1 MSLKLNIN
9 EFEVPIINKYPTLN
23 LAFIVLLFLIILI
36 FVNSKLA
43 EDIEKNRQIYEH
55 KNLKQALEIDLAP
68 DGIFVNSINLSR
80 EMTEQLGYDEEENIV
95 SVYSDA
101 KLISL
106 IIPSKTKRAYNGEIE
121 LRVYVSP
128 AGEVMK
134 VLVDEHN
141 ETIGIVDEIIKK
153 DSSWT
158 SKFKGIMI
166 TKTNDESWEDYFSKQ
181 NFDVVTGASITS
193 RSIQE
198 GVYKALLFYKEN
210 KQRILSTKNES

>member
-1 MSLKLNIN
+1 
-9 EFEVPIINKYPTLN
+9 VPIINKYPTLN
-23 LAFIVLLFLIILI
+23 LALIVLLFLIILI

-43 EDIEKNRQIYEH
+43 EDIEKNRKIYEH
-55 KNLKQALEIDLAP
+55 ENLKQALEIDLAP
-68 DGIFVNSINLSR
+68 DGVFVNSINLSR

-95 SVYSDA
+95 SVYSNA

-106 IIPSKTKRAYNGEIE
+106 IIPSKTKRAYNGKIE

-198 GVYKALLFYKEN
+198 GVNKALLFYKEN
-210 KQRILSTKNES
+210 KQWILSINNES

>member
-1 MSLKLNIN
+1 MSLKLNTN

-23 LAFIVLLFLIILI
+23 LALIVLLFLIILI

-43 EDIEKNRQIYEH
+43 EDIEKNRKIYEH

-80 EMTEQLGYDEEENIV
+80 EMTEQLGYDEEGNIV
-95 SVYSDA
+95 LVYSNA

-106 IIPSKTKRAYNGEIE
+106 IIPSKTKRAYNGKIE

>member
-1 MSLKLNIN
+1 M
-9 EFEVPIINKYPTLN
+9 PIINKYPTLN
-23 LAFIVLLFLIILI
+23 LSLIVLLSLIILI

-43 EDIEKNRQIYEH
+43 EDIEKNRKIYEH

-68 DGIFVNSINLSR
+68 DGIFVNFINLSR

>member
-1 MSLKLNIN
+1 M
-9 EFEVPIINKYPTLN
+9 PIINKYPTLN
-23 LAFIVLLFLIILI
+23 LALIVLLFLIILI

-43 EDIEKNRQIYEH
+43 EDIEKNRKIYEH

-95 SVYSDA
+95 SVYSNA

-106 IIPSKTKRAYNGEIE
+106 IIPSKTKRAYNGKIE
-121 LRVYVSP
+121 LRVYISP

-158 SKFKGIMI
+158 SKFKGII
-166 TKTNDESWEDYFSKQ
+166 LTKTNDESWEDYFSKQ

-210 KQRILSTKNES
+210 KQRILSINNES

>member
-1 MSLKLNIN
+1 MSLKLNTN

-23 LAFIVLLFLIILI
+23 LALIVLLFLIILI

-43 EDIEKNRQIYEH
+43 EDIGKNRKIYEH
-55 KNLKQALEIDLAP
+55 KILKQALEIDLAP
-68 DGIFVNSINLSR
+68 DDIFVNSINLSR

-106 IIPSKTKRAYNGEIE
+106 IIPSKTKRAYNGKIE

>member
-1 MSLKLNIN
+1 M
-9 EFEVPIINKYPTLN
+9 PIINKYPTLN
-23 LAFIVLLFLIILI
+23 LALIVLLFLIILI

>member
-1 MSLKLNIN
+1 MSLKLNTN

>member
-1 MSLKLNIN
+1 MSLKLNTN

-55 KNLKQALEIDLAP
+55 RNLKQALEIDLAP

-106 IIPSKTKRAYNGEIE
+106 IIPSKTKRAY
-121 LRVYVSP
+121 
-128 AGEVMK
+128 
-134 VLVDEHN
+134 
-141 ETIGIVDEIIKK
+141 
-153 DSSWT
+153 
-158 SKFKGIMI
+158 
-166 TKTNDESWEDYFSKQ
+166 
-181 NFDVVTGASITS
+181 
-193 RSIQE
+193 
-198 GVYKALLFYKEN
+198 
-210 KQRILSTKNES
+210 LSLIHI

>member
-1 MSLKLNIN
+1 MSLKLNTN
-9 EFEVPIINKYPTLN
+9 KFEVPIINKYPTLN
-23 LAFIVLLFLIILI
+23 LALIVLLFLIILI

-43 EDIEKNRQIYEH
+43 EDIEKNRKIYEH

-80 EMTEQLGYDEEENIV
+80 EMTERLGYEEEENIV
-95 SVYSDA
+95 SVYSNA

-106 IIPSKTKRAYNGEIE
+106 IIPSKTKRAYNGKIE

-198 GVYKALLFYKEN
+198 GVYKALLFYEEN
-210 KQRILSTKNES
+210 KQRILSINNET

>member
-1 MSLKLNIN
+1 MSLKLNTN

-23 LAFIVLLFLIILI
+23 LALIVLLFLIILI

-43 EDIEKNRQIYEH
+43 EDIEKNRKIYEH

-95 SVYSDA
+95 SVYSNA

-106 IIPSKTKRAYNGEIE
+106 IIPSKTKRAYNGKIE

-210 KQRILSTKNES
+210 KQRILSINNET

>member
-1 MSLKLNIN
+1 
-9 EFEVPIINKYPTLN
+9 VPIINKYPTLN
-23 LAFIVLLFLIILI
+23 LALIVLLFLIILI

-43 EDIEKNRQIYEH
+43 EDIEKNRKIYEH
-55 KNLKQALEIDLAP
+55 KILKQALEIDLAP
-68 DGIFVNSINLSR
+68 DDIFVNSINLSR

-106 IIPSKTKRAYNGEIE
+106 IIPSKTKRAYNGKIE

-141 ETIGIVDEIIKK
+141 ETLGIVDEIIKK

-210 KQRILSTKNES
+210 KQWILSINNES

>member
-1 MSLKLNIN
+1 MSLNLNTN
-9 EFEVPIINKYPTLN
+9 KFEVPIINKYPTLN
-23 LAFIVLLFLIILI
+23 LALIVLLFLIILI

-43 EDIEKNRQIYEH
+43 EDIEKNRKIYEH

-80 EMTEQLGYDEEENIV
+80 EMTEQLGYDEEKNIV
-95 SVYSDA
+95 SVSSNA

-106 IIPSKTKRAYNGEIE
+106 IIPSKTKRAYNGKIE

-210 KQRILSTKNES
+210 KQRILSINNES

>member
-1 MSLKLNIN
+1 MSLKLNTN

-23 LAFIVLLFLIILI
+23 LALIVLLFLIILI

-43 EDIEKNRQIYEH
+43 EDIEKNRKIYEH

-68 DGIFVNSINLSR
+68 DGIFVNSVNLSR

-106 IIPSKTKRAYNGEIE
+106 IIPSKTKRAYNGKIE

-166 TKTNDESWEDYFSKQ
+166 TKTDDEGWEDYFSKQ

>member
-1 MSLKLNIN
+1 MSLKLNTN

-23 LAFIVLLFLIILI
+23 LALIVLLFLVILI

-43 EDIEKNRQIYEH
+43 EDIEKNRKIYEH

-106 IIPSKTKRAYNGEIE
+106 IIPSKTKRAYNGKIE

-166 TKTNDESWEDYFSKQ
+166 TKTNHESWEDYFSKQ

>member
-1 MSLKLNIN
+1 MSLKLNTN

-23 LAFIVLLFLIILI
+23 LALIVLLFLIILI
-36 FVNSKLA
+36 FFNSKLA
-43 EDIEKNRQIYEH
+43 EDIEKNRKIYEH

-106 IIPSKTKRAYNGEIE
+106 IIPSKTKRAYNGKIE

-141 ETIGIVDEIIKK
+141 ETLGIVDEIIKK

-166 TKTNDESWEDYFSKQ
+166 MKTNDESWEDYFSKQ
-181 NFDVVTGASITS
+181 NFDVVTGDSITS

>member
-1 MSLKLNIN
+1 MSLKLNTN

-23 LAFIVLLFLIILI
+23 LALIVLLFLIILI

-43 EDIEKNRQIYEH
+43 EDIEKNRKIYEH

-106 IIPSKTKRAYNGEIE
+106 IIPSKTKRAYNGKIE

-158 SKFKGIMI
+158 SKFKGMMI
-166 TKTNDESWEDYFSKQ
+166 TITNDESWEDYFSKQ

>member
-1 MSLKLNIN
+1 MSLKLNTN

-23 LAFIVLLFLIILI
+23 LALIVLLFLIILI

-43 EDIEKNRQIYEH
+43 EDIEKNRKIYEH
-55 KNLKQALEIDLAP
+55 KILIQALEIDLAP
-68 DGIFVNSINLSR
+68 DDIFVNSIYLSR

-106 IIPSKTKRAYNGEIE
+106 IIPSKTKRAYNGKIE

>member
-1 MSLKLNIN
+1 MSLKLNTN

-43 EDIEKNRQIYEH
+43 EDIEKNRKIYEH

-80 EMTEQLGYDEEENIV
+80 AMTEQLGYDEEENIV

-106 IIPSKTKRAYNGEIE
+106 IIPSKTKRAYNGKIE

-141 ETIGIVDEIIKK
+141 ETLGIVDEIIKK

>member
-1 MSLKLNIN
+1 M
-9 EFEVPIINKYPTLN
+9 PIINKYPTLN
-23 LAFIVLLFLIILI
+23 LALIVLLFLIILI

-43 EDIEKNRQIYEH
+43 EDIEKNRKIYEH

-106 IIPSKTKRAYNGEIE
+106 IIPSKTKRAYNGKIE

>member
-1 MSLKLNIN
+1 MSLKLNTN

-23 LAFIVLLFLIILI
+23 LALIVLLFLIILI

-43 EDIEKNRQIYEH
+43 EDIEKNRKIYEH
-55 KNLKQALEIDLAP
+55 KILKQALEIDLAP
-68 DGIFVNSINLSR
+68 DDIFVNSINLSR

>member
-1 MSLKLNIN
+1 MSLKLNTN

-23 LAFIVLLFLIILI
+23 LALIVLLFLIILI

-43 EDIEKNRQIYEH
+43 EDIEKNRKIYEH

-106 IIPSKTKRAYNGEIE
+106 IIPSKTKRAYNGKIE

-134 VLVDEHN
+134 VVVDEHN

>member
-1 MSLKLNIN
+1 MSLKLNTN

-23 LAFIVLLFLIILI
+23 LALIVLLFLIILI

-43 EDIEKNRQIYEH
+43 EDIEKNRKIYEH

-80 EMTEQLGYDEEENIV
+80 EMTEQLGYEEEENIV
-95 SVYSDA
+95 SVYSNA

-106 IIPSKTKRAYNGEIE
+106 IIPSKTKRAYNGNIE

-166 TKTNDESWEDYFSKQ
+166 TKTKDESWEDYFSKQ

>member
-1 MSLKLNIN
+1 M
-9 EFEVPIINKYPTLN
+9 PIINKYPTLN
-23 LAFIVLLFLIILI
+23 LALIVLLFLIILI

-43 EDIEKNRQIYEH
+43 EDIEKNRKIYEH

-95 SVYSDA
+95 SVYSNA

-106 IIPSKTKRAYNGEIE
+106 IIPSKTKRAYNGKIE

-210 KQRILSTKNES
+210 KQWILSINNES

>member
-1 MSLKLNIN
+1 M
-9 EFEVPIINKYPTLN
+9 PIINKYPTLN
-23 LAFIVLLFLIILI
+23 LALIVLLFLIILI

-43 EDIEKNRQIYEH
+43 EDIEKNRKIYEH

-95 SVYSDA
+95 SVYSNA

-106 IIPSKTKRAYNGEIE
+106 IIPSKTKRAYNGKIE

-141 ETIGIVDEIIKK
+141 ETLGIVDEIIKK

-210 KQRILSTKNES
+210 KQRILSINNES

>member
-1 MSLKLNIN
+1 M
-9 EFEVPIINKYPTLN
+9 PIINKYPTLN
-23 LAFIVLLFLIILI
+23 LALIVLLFLIILI

-43 EDIEKNRQIYEH
+43 EDIEKNRKIYEH
-55 KNLKQALEIDLAP
+55 ENLKQALEIDLAP
-68 DGIFVNSINLSR
+68 DGVFVNSINLSR

-95 SVYSDA
+95 SVYSNA

-106 IIPSKTKRAYNGEIE
+106 IIPSKTKRAYNGKIE

-141 ETIGIVDEIIKK
+141 ETLGIVDEIIKK

>member
-1 MSLKLNIN
+1 MSLKLNTN

-23 LAFIVLLFLIILI
+23 LALIVLLFLVILI

-106 IIPSKTKRAYNGEIE
+106 IIPSKTKRAYNGKIE

>member
-1 MSLKLNIN
+1 MSLKLSTNK
-9 EFEVPIINKYPTLN
+9 FEVPIINKYPTLN
-23 LAFIVLLFLIILI
+23 LALIVLLFLITLI

-43 EDIEKNRQIYEH
+43 DDIEKNKKIYEH

-68 DGIFVNSINLSR
+68 DGILVNSINLSR
-80 EMTEQLGYDEEENIV
+80 EMTEQLGYDEEENV
-95 SVYSDA
+95 VLVYYNA

-106 IIPSKTKRAYNGEIE
+106 IIPSKTKRAYNGKIE
-121 LRVYVSP
+121 LQVYVSP

-134 VLVDEHN
+134 VLVNAHN

-158 SKFKGIMI
+158 SKFKGII
-166 TKTNDESWEDYFSKQ
+166 LTKTNDESWEDYFSKQ
-181 NFDVVTGASITS
+181 NFDVVTGASVTS

-210 KQRILSTKNES
+210 KQRILSINNES

>member
-1 MSLKLNIN
+1 MQ
-9 EFEVPIINKYPTLN
+9 IINKYPTLN
-23 LAFIVLLFLIILI
+23 LALIVLLFLIILI

-43 EDIEKNRQIYEH
+43 EDIEKNRKIYEH

-95 SVYSDA
+95 SVYSNA
-101 KLISL
+101 TLISL
-106 IIPSKTKRAYNGEIE
+106 IIPSKTKRAYNGKIE

-210 KQRILSTKNES
+210 KQRILSINNET

>member
-1 MSLKLNIN
+1 MI
-9 EFEVPIINKYPTLN
+9 E
-23 LAFIVLLFLIILI
+23 LLFLIILI

-43 EDIEKNRQIYEH
+43 EDIEKNRKIYEH

-106 IIPSKTKRAYNGEIE
+106 IIPSKTKRAYNGKIE

>member
-1 MSLKLNIN
+1 MSLKLNTN

-23 LAFIVLLFLIILI
+23 LALIVLLFLIILI

-43 EDIEKNRQIYEH
+43 EDIEKNRKIYEH

-106 IIPSKTKRAYNGEIE
+106 IIPSKTKRAYNGKIE
-121 LRVYVSP
+121 LQVYVSP

-210 KQRILSTKNES
+210 KQWILSINNES

>member
-1 MSLKLNIN
+1 MSLKLNTN

-23 LAFIVLLFLIILI
+23 LALIVLLFLIILI

-43 EDIEKNRQIYEH
+43 EDIEKNRKIYEH

-106 IIPSKTKRAYNGEIE
+106 IIPSKTKRAYNGKIE
-121 LRVYVSP
+121 LRVYVAP

-134 VLVDEHN
+134 VVVDEHN

>member
-1 MSLKLNIN
+1 MSLNLNTN
-9 EFEVPIINKYPTLN
+9 KFEVPIINKYPTLN
-23 LAFIVLLFLIILI
+23 LALIVLLFLIILI

-43 EDIEKNRQIYEH
+43 EDIEKNRKIYEH
-55 KNLKQALEIDLAP
+55 KNLKQALEVDLAP

-95 SVYSDA
+95 SVYSNA

-106 IIPSKTKRAYNGEIE
+106 IIPSKTKHAYNGKIE

-158 SKFKGIMI
+158 SKFKGITI
-166 TKTNDESWEDYFSKQ
+166 TKTNNESWEDYFSKQ

-198 GVYKALLFYKEN
+198 GVYKALLFYNEN
-210 KQRILSTKNES
+210 KQRILSINNES

>member
-1 MSLKLNIN
+1 MSLKLNTN

-23 LAFIVLLFLIILI
+23 LALIVLLFLIILI

-43 EDIEKNRQIYEH
+43 EDIEKNRKIYEH
-55 KNLKQALEIDLAP
+55 KILKQALEIDLAP
-68 DGIFVNSINLSR
+68 DDIFVNSINLSR

-106 IIPSKTKRAYNGEIE
+106 IIPSKTKRAYNGKIE

-134 VLVDEHN
+134 VLVDKHN

-210 KQRILSTKNES
+210 KQWILSINNAR

>member
-1 MSLKLNIN
+1 MSLKLNTN

-23 LAFIVLLFLIILI
+23 LALIVLLFLIILI

-43 EDIEKNRQIYEH
+43 EDIEKNRKIYEH

-68 DGIFVNSINLSR
+68 DDIFVNSIYLSR

-95 SVYSDA
+95 SLYSDA

-106 IIPSKTKRAYNGEIE
+106 IIPSKTKRAYNGKIE
-121 LRVYVSP
+121 LRIYISP

>member
-1 MSLKLNIN
+1 MSLKLNTN

-43 EDIEKNRQIYEH
+43 EDIEKNRKIYEH
-55 KNLKQALEIDLAP
+55 KILKQALEIDLAP
-68 DGIFVNSINLSR
+68 DDIFVNSINLSR
-80 EMTEQLGYDEEENIV
+80 GMTEQLGYDEEENIV

-106 IIPSKTKRAYNGEIE
+106 IIPSKTKRAYNGKIE

-141 ETIGIVDEIIKK
+141 ETVGIVDEIIKK

>member
-1 MSLKLNIN
+1 MSLKLNTN
-9 EFEVPIINKYPTLN
+9 KFEVPIINKYPTLN
-23 LAFIVLLFLIILI
+23 LALIVLLFLIILI

-43 EDIEKNRQIYEH
+43 EDIEKNRKIYEH

-68 DGIFVNSINLSR
+68 DGIFVNSINLSK
-80 EMTEQLGYDEEENIV
+80 EMTAQLGYDEEENIV
-95 SVYSDA
+95 SVYSNA

-106 IIPSKTKRAYNGEIE
+106 IIPSKTKRAYNGKIE

-158 SKFKGIMI
+158 SKFKGIVI

-193 RSIQE
+193 KSIQE

-210 KQRILSTKNES
+210 KQRILSINNES

>member
-1 MSLKLNIN
+1 MSLKLNTN

-23 LAFIVLLFLIILI
+23 LALIVLLFLVILI

-43 EDIEKNRQIYEH
+43 EDIEKNRKIYEH

-106 IIPSKTKRAYNGEIE
+106 IIPSKTKRAYNGKIE
-121 LRVYVSP
+121 LQVYVSP

-158 SKFKGIMI
+158 SKFKGMMI

>member
-1 MSLKLNIN
+1 MSLKLNTN

-23 LAFIVLLFLIILI
+23 LALIVLLFLMILI

-43 EDIEKNRQIYEH
+43 EDIEKNRKIYEH

-106 IIPSKTKRAYNGEIE
+106 IIPSKTKRAYNGKIE

-134 VLVDEHN
+134 VVVDEHN

>member
-1 MSLKLNIN
+1 MSLKLNTN

-23 LAFIVLLFLIILI
+23 LALIVLLFLIILI

-43 EDIEKNRQIYEH
+43 EDIEKNRKIYEH

-106 IIPSKTKRAYNGEIE
+106 IIPSKTKRAYNGKIE

-198 GVYKALLFYKEN
+198 GVYKALLFYKDN
-210 KQRILSTKNES
+210 KQRILSINNES